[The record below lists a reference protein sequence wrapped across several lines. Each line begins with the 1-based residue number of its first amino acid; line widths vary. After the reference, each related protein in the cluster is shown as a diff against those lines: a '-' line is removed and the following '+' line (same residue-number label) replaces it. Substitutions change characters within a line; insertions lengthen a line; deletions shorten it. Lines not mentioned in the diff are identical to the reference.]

1 MIIKYL
7 LKKEFTQF
15 FRSRFLP
22 KLVIIYPVMIML
34 VIPWIVNM
42 DIKNI
47 NLTIVDHDGGVLAQ
61 KLIQKIELSDY
72 FILNDVVQDYSVAL
86 DRLELS
92 KTDAILE
99 IPADFENDLINSG
112 TTPIL
117 ISINAVNETKGN
129 IGSNYLTALCN
140 EFSHEVLANSG
151 NTGAKSNMPRI
162 SLSVQ
167 NRYNTF
173 MDYKHFM
180 IPALMIILF
189 ILLGGFLPAL
199 NIVSEKEKG
208 TIEQINISPV
218 SKLSFIMAKLIPY
231 WLMGLIVLTIAM
243 SLAWAVYGLFP
254 KGSIG
259 LIYLCA
265 MLFII
270 AISGFGLVV
279 SNYSQTMQQ
288 AMFVMF
294 FFVLIFMLLSG
305 LFTPI
310 ASMPK
315 WAQYLTYVNPPRYLI
330 EVLRLLYLKGGC
342 FADIRLH
349 FFALLGFDVL
359 FAAWAALSYKKQN

>member
-61 KLIQKIELSDY
+61 KFIQKIELSDY

-99 IPADFENDLINSG
+99 IPADFENDLINTG

-140 EFSHEVLANSG
+140 EFSQEALANSG
-151 NTGAKSNMPRI
+151 NTAAKVNMPRI

-167 NRYNTF
+167 NRYNIY
-173 MDYKHFM
+173 MDYKYFM
-180 IPALMIILF
+180 IPALMIIIF

-243 SLAWAVYGLFP
+243 TLAWAVYGLFP
-254 KGSIG
+254 QGNIG
-259 LIYLCA
+259 LIYLFA
-265 MLFII
+265 ILFII

-288 AMFVMF
+288 AMFVLWF
-294 FFVLIFMLLSG
+294 FMMILLLMSG
-305 LFTPI
+305 LFTPVR
-310 ASMPK
+310 SMPD
-315 WAQYLTYVNPPRYLI
+315 WAQLTTYINPMHYFIDAIRT
-330 EVLRLLYLKGGC
+330 VFVRGGD
-342 FADIRLH
+342 FQSIRSQVC
-349 FFALLGFDVL
+349 ALSVIAVIMDS
-359 FAAWAALSYKKQN
+359 WAIFSYKKNS